1 MAERDPTLAGL
12 PSSSQPSG
20 GGEAV
25 LSVRDLQVSF
35 RTEEELVRAVRGVD
49 LDLAAGEI
57 LGLVGESG
65 CGKSTVAMALTA
77 LNRTQGAKLTGTVE
91 FGGRDLL
98 ALSDAAL
105 RPIRGAQ
112 IAMIFQDPMTSLTPV
127 HRVGS
132 LIMEVLR
139 AHERMS
145 RSAARGRAIEL
156 LDEVGIPDPGQRVD
170 DFPHEFS
177 GGMRQRVMIA
187 MALAC
192 RPKVLI
198 ADEPTTA
205 LDVTIQAQI
214 LRLIRQ
220 LRAEHGTAVILIT
233 HDLGVIAQVADRVA
247 VMYAGRIVER
257 GYAAQL
263 FAAPRHPYTRALLAS
278 VPRVDRPRAARLQA
292 IEGQPPSMALEDAGC
307 AFASRCRWATT
318 VCSTLPGLE
327 HRGGPPDQLDA
338 CWRSEELEREGADG
352 TRAVAGGAP

>member
-1 MAERDPTLAGL
+1 MTDVTGTRDGAEEHGGDASLLRVRGL
-12 PSSSQPSG
+12 R
-20 GGEAV
+20 V
-25 LSVRDLQVSF
+25 TF
-35 RTEEELVRAVRGVD
+35 RTEEEHVRAVRGVD

-77 LNRTQGAKLTGTVE
+77 LNRVRGATLDGEVR
-91 FGGRDLL
+91 FGGRNLL
-98 ALSDAAL
+98 ALPEPAL
-105 RPIRGAQ
+105 RGVRGAQ

-132 LIMEVLR
+132 LIAEVLR
-139 AHERMS
+139 AHEPMS
-145 RSAARGRAIEL
+145 RAAARARAIEL
-156 LDEVGIPDPGQRVD
+156 LDEVGIPDPSGRVD

-192 RPKVLI
+192 RPQVLI

-214 LRLIRQ
+214 LRVIRR
-220 LRAEHGTAVILIT
+220 LRAERHAAVILIT

-247 VMYAGRIVER
+247 VMYAGRIVEQAS
-257 GYAAQL
+257 AAEL
-263 FAAPRHPYTRALLAS
+263 FSAPRHPYTRALLAS
-278 VPRVDRPRAARLQA
+278 VPRADRPRTVRLQA

-307 AFASRCRWATT
+307 AFVPRCAWASD
-318 VCSTLPGLE
+318 VCAQLPALE
-327 HRGGPPDQLDA
+327 HRGGRREHLDA
-338 CWRSEELEREGADG
+338 CWRSGELAAERPSA
-352 TRAVAGGAP
+352 TRAGVVGSPGER